1 MWIVYIYINNH
12 IRYVYQITTF
22 NMDIIIHISDSCE
35 SELDA
40 KGQSLSAHISCGVVY
55 AKGILLPRRICT
67 HVAAASWRDQIL
79 LREAISSV
87 VWMRLFTISSMYIY
101 VPSMS
106 YLSMIFIYIYGAI
119 FPFQW
124 ITGCQWSSTHTA
136 DVWRQWNETPG
147 IIPCALCIKVVVS
160 CHLS

>member
-1 MWIVYIYINNH
+1 MYNKYIYIYMDSVYIYIYINNH

-87 VWMRLFTISSMYIY
+87 V
-101 VPSMS
+101 
-106 YLSMIFIYIYGAI
+106 
-119 FPFQW
+119 
-124 ITGCQWSSTHTA
+124 
-136 DVWRQWNETPG
+136 
-147 IIPCALCIKVVVS
+147 
-160 CHLS
+160 

>member
-1 MWIVYIYINNH
+1 MYMYNKHIYIYMYNKYIYMNSVYIYINNH

-87 VWMRLFTISSMYIY
+87 V
-101 VPSMS
+101 
-106 YLSMIFIYIYGAI
+106 
-119 FPFQW
+119 
-124 ITGCQWSSTHTA
+124 
-136 DVWRQWNETPG
+136 
-147 IIPCALCIKVVVS
+147 
-160 CHLS
+160 